1 VVYNYR
7 IGTVAT
13 GQQNRYYTGD
23 AEIIGMSWK
32 INLPLQVELRCL

>member
-1 VVYNYR
+1 MPVEDVVYNYR

-23 AEIIGMSWK
+23 AEIIGMS
-32 INLPLQVELRCL
+32 